1 MTTLT
6 SKKFSVFCLALANA
20 MVYSF
25 NALFYCFLP
34 LYFNDRFSPI
44 EAGIV
49 LSVGPAVSI
58 VAPVFWGMLA
68 DRAKYKNTVLI
79 CTVLLSSIFF
89 YSLKFDVGFLPM
101 CVLVGVTML
110 FMSPFAGL
118 IDTIT
123 LEYTSEHAIPYGP
136 IRVLGTLGFG
146 VISLVSGFFTG
157 TDIDIIFYLYVGMA
171 LLCAL
176 VLLGCPRVQG
186 HARDAAASS
195 DAAAGNDAADGKKR
209 GGLDLRPLLRAHRLW
224 IIVGFMLLCQFAY
237 SYYCNFY
244 PSYLRDVLG
253 QPEWI
258 WGLNVLILVCGEIP
272 FFFLYNRLF
281 AKVGIRALLTVSVV
295 GSAVRYL
302 LLGMTDSVAALIA
315 VNLLTGFLVTVV
327 TYCGAMYITAYIAPG
342 LQATGQNLMYCIGQG
357 IARVFG
363 GVLGGVIESRFGTSG
378 GMYLFGGLLTAA
390 VVVCIF
396 VVLRDPSPEWRQ
408 IRSAENR

>member
-1 MTTLT
+1 MKSTTQ
-6 SKKFSVFCLALANA
+6 KFSVFCLALANA
-20 MVYSF
+20 LVYSF

-34 LYFNDRFSPI
+34 LYFGDRFSPV

-79 CTVLLSSIFF
+79 CTVLLSSVFF
-89 YSLKFDVGFLPM
+89 FSMKLDVGFLPM
-101 CVLVGVTML
+101 CLLVGVTML

-123 LEYTSEHAIPYGP
+123 LEYTAEHQIPYGP

-146 VISLVSGFFTG
+146 IISLISGFFTG
-157 TDIDIIFYLYVGMA
+157 NSIDVIFYIFVGMA

-176 VLLGCPRVQG
+176 VLLGCPRVRG
-186 HARDAAASS
+186 HAREVQNTKTRA
-195 DAAAGNDAADGKKR
+195 R
-209 GGLDLRPLLRAHRLW
+209 LDLKPLLRAHRLW

-253 QPEWI
+253 QPDWI
-258 WGLNVLILVCGEIP
+258 WGLNVLILVLGEIP
-272 FFFLYNRLF
+272 FFFLYNTLF
-281 AKVGIRALLTVSVV
+281 KKLGIRTLLLASVI
-295 GSAVRYL
+295 GSAARYL
-302 LLGMTDSVAALIA
+302 LLGMCEGVAALL
-315 VNLLTGFLVTVV
+315 VNNLLTGFLVTVV
-327 TYCGAMYITAYIAPG
+327 TYCGAMYIMAYIAPG

-357 IARVFG
+357 VARVFG
-363 GVLGGVIESRFGTSG
+363 GVLGGVIETQFGTTG
-378 GMYLFGGLLTAA
+378 GMYLFGGLIAVAA
-390 VVVCIF
+390 VVGGIVIS
-396 VVLRDPSPEWRQ
+396 RDRSPEWK
-408 IRSAENR
+408 

>member
-1 MTTLT
+1 MV
-6 SKKFSVFCLALANA
+6 SKTKLSVVCLALANA
-20 MVYSF
+20 LVYAF

-34 LYFNDRFSPI
+34 LYFNDRFSPV

-58 VAPVFWGMLA
+58 VAPLFWGMLA

-79 CTVLLSSIFF
+79 CTVLLSSVFF
-89 YSLKFDVGFLPM
+89 FSMKFDVGFFAM

-123 LEYTSEHAIPYGP
+123 LEYTTDHAIPYGP

-146 VISLVSGFFTG
+146 IISLVSGMFSG
-157 TDIDIIFYLYVGMA
+157 RDIDIIFYIFVGMA
-171 LLCAL
+171 LVCAL
-176 VLLGCPRVQG
+176 VLLGCPRVEG
-186 HARDAAASS
+186 HAHT
-195 DAAAGNDAADGKKR
+195 DGKKTR
-209 GGLDLRPLLRAHRLW
+209 ERVSLKPLLRAHRLW

-244 PSYLRDVLG
+244 PSYLRDVLLL
-253 QPEWI
+253 PEWI
-258 WGLNVLILVCGEIP
+258 WGLNVLILVLGEIP

-281 AKVGIRALLTVSVV
+281 AKLGIRPLLFASVI
-295 GSAVRYL
+295 GSAARYL
-302 LLGMTDSVAALIA
+302 LLGLCEGVTALIIN
-315 VNLLTGFLVTVV
+315 NLLTGFLVTVV
-327 TYCGAMYITAYIAPG
+327 TYCGAMYITAYIAPE

-363 GVLGGVIESRFGTSG
+363 GVLGGVIESRLGTTG
-378 GMYLFGGLLTAA
+378 GMYLFGGLLAIAA
-390 VVVCIF
+390 VIGVILI
-396 VVLRDPSPEWRQ
+396 LRDKSPEWRQ
-408 IRSAENR
+408 CG

>member
-1 MTTLT
+1 MI
-6 SKKFSVFCLALANA
+6 SKTKFSIFCLALANA
-20 MVYSF
+20 LVYAF

-34 LYFNDRFSPI
+34 LYFNDRFSPV

-58 VAPVFWGMLA
+58 VAPLFWGMLA

-89 YSLKFDVGFLPM
+89 FSMKFDVGFLPM
-101 CVLVGVTML
+101 CILVGVTML

-123 LEYTSEHAIPYGP
+123 LEYTTEHAIPYGP

-146 VISLVSGFFTG
+146 VISLVSSLFSGR
-157 TDIDIIFYLYVGMA
+157 DIAVIFYIFVGMA

-176 VLLGCPRVQG
+176 VLLGCPRVEG
-186 HARDAAASS
+186 HAGARD
-195 DAAAGNDAADGKKR
+195 GRKPQKP
-209 GGLDLRPLLRAHRLW
+209 DLKPLLRAHRLW
-224 IIVGFMLLCQFAY
+224 IIIGFMMLCQFAY

-244 PSYLRDVLG
+244 PSYLRDVLL
-253 QPEWI
+253 QPEWL
-258 WGLNVLILVCGEIP
+258 WGLNVLILVLGEIP
-272 FFFLYNRLF
+272 FFFLYNTLFRRL
-281 AKVGIRALLTVSVV
+281 GIRTLLIISIV

-302 LLGMTDSVAALIA
+302 LLGMCEGVAALIIN
-315 VNLLTGFLVTVV
+315 NLLTGFLVTVV
-327 TYCGAMYITAYIAPG
+327 TYCGAMYITAYIAPE

-363 GVLGGVIESRFGTSG
+363 GVLGGVIESRLGTTG
-378 GMYLFGGLLTAA
+378 GMYLFGALIAA
-390 VVVCIF
+390 VAVIGVIAI
-396 VVLRDPSPEWRQ
+396 LKDKSPEWKRCG
-408 IRSAENR
+408 

>member
-1 MTTLT
+1 MNTKTTQ
-6 SKKFSVFCLALANA
+6 KFPVFCLALANA
-20 MVYSF
+20 LVYSF

-34 LYFNDRFSPI
+34 LYFGDLFSAV

-79 CTVLLSSIFF
+79 CTVLLSSVFF
-89 YSLKFDVGFLPM
+89 FSMKFNAGFLPM
-101 CVLVGVTML
+101 CLLVGVTML

-123 LEYTSEHAIPYGP
+123 LEYTAEHAIPYGP

-146 VISLVSGFFTG
+146 IISLVSGFFSG
-157 TDIDIIFYLYVGMA
+157 GSINVIFYIYVGMA
-171 LLCAL
+171 ILCAL
-176 VLLGCPRVQG
+176 VLLGCPRIRG
-186 HARDAAASS
+186 HARAEENGRSARA
-195 DAAAGNDAADGKKR
+195 K
-209 GGLDLRPLLRAHRLW
+209 LDLKPLWRAHRLW

-253 QPEWI
+253 LPEWI
-258 WGLNVLILVCGEIP
+258 WGLNVLILVLGEIP
-272 FFFLYNRLF
+272 FFFFYNRLF
-281 AKVGIRALLTVSVV
+281 RRLGIRTLLLASII
-295 GSAVRYL
+295 GSAARYL
-302 LLGMTDSVAALIA
+302 LLGLCEGVAALIIN
-315 VNLLTGFLVTVV
+315 NLLTGFLVTVV

-357 IARVFG
+357 VARVFG
-363 GVLGGVIESRFGTSG
+363 GVLGGIIETQFGTTG
-378 GMYLFGGLLTAA
+378 GMYLFGALIAAAA
-390 VVVCIF
+390 VIGATVI
-396 VVLRDPSPEWRQ
+396 LRDKSPEWKQ
-408 IRSAENR
+408 CG

>member
-1 MTTLT
+1 MNINL

-34 LYFNDRFSPI
+34 LYFGDKFTSL
-44 EAGIV
+44 EAGVI

-58 VAPVFWGMLA
+58 VAPLFWGMLA

-79 CTVLLSSIFF
+79 CTVLLSAICFFSI
-89 YSLKFDVGFLPM
+89 KADVGFLPM

-123 LEYTSEHAIPYGP
+123 LEYTSEHKLPYGP

-157 TDIDIIFYLYVGMA
+157 NSIDVIFYIYVGMA
-171 LLCAL
+171 ILCAL
-176 VLLGCPRVQG
+176 VLLGCPRIEG
-186 HARDAAASS
+186 HARSET
-195 DAAAGNDAADGKKR
+195 DGKTAGK
-209 GGLDLRPLLRAHRLW
+209 LDLKPLLRAHRLW
-224 IIVGFMLLCQFAY
+224 IMVGFMFLCQFAY
-237 SYYCNFY
+237 GYYCNFY

-253 QPEWI
+253 QPEWV
-258 WGLNVLILVCGEIP
+258 WGLNVLLLVVGEIP
-272 FFFLYNRLF
+272 FFLFYNKLF
-281 AKVGIRALLTVSVV
+281 ARVGIRVLLSISVI

-302 LLGMTDSVAALIA
+302 LLGMTHSVAALIT

-327 TYCGAMYITAYIAPG
+327 TYCGAMYITKYINPA

-357 IARVFG
+357 IARVCG
-363 GVLGGVIESRFGTSG
+363 GVLGGVIDGSLGTAG
-378 GMYLFGGLLTAA
+378 GMYVFGAALTAA
-390 VVVCIF
+390 SVVCLI
-396 VVLRDPSPEWRQ
+396 VVTRDKSDEWKQ
-408 IRSAENR
+408 CG